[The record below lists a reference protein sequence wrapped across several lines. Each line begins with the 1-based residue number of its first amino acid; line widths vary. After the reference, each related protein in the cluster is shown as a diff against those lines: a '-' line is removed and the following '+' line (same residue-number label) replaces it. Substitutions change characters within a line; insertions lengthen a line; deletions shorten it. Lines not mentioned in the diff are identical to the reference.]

1 MPNSW
6 DLVPAGLWPLQP
18 HSLQADPGQGAGFV
32 PPPSGPAAWPN
43 SVLDYGSPEAAAVLR
58 SWAEPHGLRGLSRQP
73 AVDQNMPSATAD
85 PYWQMLADAK
95 ASHDLMIAIL
105 GLAGAVP
112 RPPANEVAPAGA
124 AEKPSPARS
133 DEERRSASAA
143 GP

>member
-18 HSLQADPGQGAGFV
+18 HSSQADPGQGAGFV
-32 PPPSGPAAWPN
+32 RPPSGPAAWP
-43 SVLDYGSPEAAAVLR
+43 SFVLDYGSPEAAEVLQSLGR
-58 SWAEPHGLRGLSRQP
+58 PECSPGMSRQP
-73 AVDQNMPSATAD
+73 AVDQNMPPATGD
-85 PYWQMLADAK
+85 PYQQMLADAK
-95 ASHDLMIAIL
+95 ASHDLMVAIF

-112 RPPANEVAPAGA
+112 RPPANEVAAVDA